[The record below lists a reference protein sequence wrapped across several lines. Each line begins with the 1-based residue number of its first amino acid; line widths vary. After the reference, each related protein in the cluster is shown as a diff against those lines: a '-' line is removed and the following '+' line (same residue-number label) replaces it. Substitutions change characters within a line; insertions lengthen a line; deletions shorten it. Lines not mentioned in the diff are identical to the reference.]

1 MIENIAPTKA
11 NYLKLKESLKLSQ
24 TGYNLIDKKRTVLI
38 KELLS
43 QIDKA
48 KEIQDE
54 VGELF
59 SKAYLLL
66 QKANISMGV
75 REIHDI
81 ATSIDKAEPFE
92 ITYQSIM
99 GLDVPKVKYAHKPLR
114 PHYSLFMTSPEVDEA
129 IYIFRK
135 VKHLIYRLAETE
147 NTVYKLSVEIK
158 KNQKRAN
165 ALEKIKI
172 PEYEETIKYISE
184 TLEEKEREEFFR
196 LKKMKKRKE
205 EQKKDPI

>member
-99 GLDVPKVKYAHKPLR
+99 GLDVPKIKYAHKPLR

>member
-54 VGELF
+54 VGERF

-99 GLDVPKVKYAHKPLR
+99 GLDVPKIKYAHKPLR

>member
-205 EQKKDPI
+205 EQKGERF